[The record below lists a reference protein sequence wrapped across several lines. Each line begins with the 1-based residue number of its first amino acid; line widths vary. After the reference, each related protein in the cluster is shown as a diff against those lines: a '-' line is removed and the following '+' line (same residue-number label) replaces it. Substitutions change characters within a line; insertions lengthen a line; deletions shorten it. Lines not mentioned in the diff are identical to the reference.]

1 MISKPLSEE
10 ATQPLDWRVPSSAA
24 DVRELRRAREQIRPW
39 PLDALNRL
47 APPSLF
53 PVNRNRRTTSA
64 GAEPF
69 RL

>member
-1 MISKPLSEE
+1 MSSNERPEPRRPI
-10 ATQPLDWRVPSSAA
+10 DWRVPTTPEDVAA
-24 DVRELRRAREQIRPW
+24 LKRLRALVRPW

-47 APPSLF
+47 NPTALF
-53 PVNRNRRTTSA
+53 PVRRDRRTSE

>member
-1 MISKPLSEE
+1 MSSNELPDRRPIE
-10 ATQPLDWRVPSSAA
+10 WRVPTTAEDVAA
-24 DVRELRRAREQIRPW
+24 LKRLRAVVRPW

-47 APPSLF
+47 NPPALF
-53 PVNRNRRTTSA
+53 PVSRDRRTSA